1 MTLQATPLPL
11 RNNSSQYQ
19 ARTMPVAEAR
29 LLQRESGYRQFL
41 TRVRGDM
48 ERCLLQNT
56 IIDVCA
62 DDFARMQ
69 EEEALKGTRSDKP
82 INEVMSCM
90 DIRHC
95 RDMRVS
101 QLRWH
106 PQLQRLNAVRAPML
120 VHGAHAPGAHGAH
133 AGACTC
139 TVWQATP
146 AASCVGNAG

>member
-1 MTLQATPLPL
+1 MPPLSLQATPLPL
-11 RNNSSQYQ
+11 RNNSCQYE
-19 ARTMPVAEAR
+19 ARVMPAAEAR
-29 LLQRESGYRQFL
+29 ALQREGAYRDFL
-41 TRVRGDM
+41 MRVRGDM

-56 IIDVCA
+56 IIDLCV

-82 INEVMSCM
+82 INEVISCM

-106 PQLQRLNAVRAPML
+106 PQLQRLNAV
-120 VHGAHAPGAHGAH
+120 
-133 AGACTC
+133 
-139 TVWQATP
+139 
-146 AASCVGNAG
+146 

>member
-1 MTLQATPLPL
+1 
-11 RNNSSQYQ
+11 
-19 ARTMPVAEAR
+19 MPAAEAR
-29 LLQRESGYRQFL
+29 LLQREGAYREFL

-56 IIDVCA
+56 VIDLCV

-82 INEVMSCM
+82 INEVISCM

-106 PQLQRLNAVRAPML
+106 PQLQRLNAVCCLPLPSPGIASLSHSLLCSAGPMDLAGCGGLYRCLVDVSLARLLLLRDTVGAP
-120 VHGAHAPGAHGAH
+120 
-133 AGACTC
+133 AGAC
-139 TVWQATP
+139 
-146 AASCVGNAG
+146 G